1 MQTFHED
8 CPSNKCYV
16 IAVRYRKKEHT
27 HVMTK
32 KEKYQLVENYI
43 IENQNTLY
51 RLAYSYVKNKENAL
65 DIVQES
71 IFKSLKSIDQLNEI
85 GYLKTWLYRIVINTS
100 LDFIKKHGRM
110 QAMDDDVLH
119 SFMPEQRDV
128 ERDYDLYEAIDQLKE
143 PYKTIIVLRY
153 FEDLKIEEIAEIQ
166 NENTNTIK
174 TRLYAALRKLRI
186 KMEEKVEA

>member
-1 MQTFHED
+1 
-8 CPSNKCYV
+8 
-16 IAVRYRKKEHT
+16 
-27 HVMTK
+27 MTK

-71 IFKSLKSIDQLNEI
+71 IFKALKSIDQLNEI

-128 ERDYDLYEAIDQLKE
+128 EKNYDLYEAIDHLKE

-153 FEDLKIEEIAEIQ
+153 FEDLKIDEIAEIQ

>member
-1 MQTFHED
+1 
-8 CPSNKCYV
+8 
-16 IAVRYRKKEHT
+16 
-27 HVMTK
+27 MTK

>member
-1 MQTFHED
+1 
-8 CPSNKCYV
+8 
-16 IAVRYRKKEHT
+16 
-27 HVMTK
+27 MTK

-71 IFKSLKSIDQLNEI
+71 IFKALKSIDYLNEI

-110 QAMDDDVLH
+110 QVMDDDVLH

-128 ERDYDLYEAIDQLKE
+128 EKNYDLYEAIDHLKE

-153 FEDLKIEEIAEIQ
+153 FEDLKIDEIAEIQ